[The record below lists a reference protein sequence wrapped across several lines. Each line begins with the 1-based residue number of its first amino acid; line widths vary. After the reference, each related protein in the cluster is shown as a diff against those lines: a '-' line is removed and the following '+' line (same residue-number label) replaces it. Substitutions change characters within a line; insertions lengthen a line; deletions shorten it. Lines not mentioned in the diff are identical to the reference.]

1 MGLKVAEAGL
11 PQPMDV
17 AMRQCVSWRKG
28 VLYQKLFNSPLLC
41 GIGSRKEAGSFQLLD
56 LWLDRCLCRPT
67 ADRTHPPYY

>member
-1 MGLKVAEAGL
+1 MGLKVAAAGL

-17 AMRQCVSWRKG
+17 AMRQCVSWRTG
-28 VLYQKLFNSPLLC
+28 VLDQKLFNSPLLF

-56 LWLDRCLCRPT
+56 LGLDRCVCRPT